1 MNLPKQYSNEKDFE
15 KVMFIYDSAL
25 KEVETKIEILNNE
38 FKMKSKHNPIEH
50 VTSRLKTPQSIAKK
64 LRHNG
69 KEFTIENIVK
79 YINDIAGIR
88 IICSFKSD
96 IYSIAEAISKQND
109 VEVLK
114 IKDYVTN
121 PKENGYSSY
130 HMIVSVPIYLVNAV
144 VDTKVEIQIR
154 TIAMDYWASLEHKIY
169 YKFEGNAPKEI
180 RKELKECA
188 DLVSYLDDKML
199 SINNEVNNY
208 KINSSVDTDDEFT
221 NEKNMLLSFG
231 HVYEEETQYDK
242 SYYNNNEYVLED
254 YKLINSEDD
263 YSNDQELHNTDSS
276 GRKNKKNL
284 DNKKSNSKEK
294 NKLKKP
300 NEKVDKSL
308 LGFFKTNH
316 I

>member
-154 TIAMDYWASLEHKIY
+154 TIAMDYWASLEQKIY